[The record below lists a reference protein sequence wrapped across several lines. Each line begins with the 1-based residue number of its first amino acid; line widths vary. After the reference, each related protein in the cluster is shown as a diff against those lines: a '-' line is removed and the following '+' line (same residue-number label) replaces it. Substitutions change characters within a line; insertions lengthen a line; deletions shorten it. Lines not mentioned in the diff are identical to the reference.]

1 MTFSMAPSFDG
12 LADLARRDG
21 IDIRPVLVRVLT
33 DLYVQKD
40 EHTAEEE
47 EHYVELMLRFVGT
60 TDIATRVNVARK
72 LARYDAAPLAVLNM
86 LARDVIEVADP
97 ILRHSGR
104 LGTADLVALAECGPA
119 HAAVIVARRQHQP
132 ERMPPAPV
140 PPAREP
146 AEAARTPTPTPI
158 PPKAAIPVASATGSQ
173 AAAAKDMAVQS
184 APSPAQPTLAGAPE
198 NPPSAPKPSATHAS
212 DADLARVF
220 FAAASPARRRLLA
233 DLVEGGDAMAPRA
246 DPATMKRLETA
257 ALQRKPEVFVLEL
270 EQALGIARA
279 QASRIVQDDGGEPL
293 LVALKALGVPG
304 NVVLRIL
311 LFLNPAIGQSVEQV
325 FRLDKL
331 YREIAQDTADRL
343 LCGLRGSSPARS
355 AARHQPALVPEP
367 LPRARDALSP
377 GPRRGAPGRPGQA
390 DGASMA
396 QEWRQRSGKT

>member
-72 LARYDAAPLAVLNM
+72 LARYDAAPLAVLNK

-97 ILRHSGR
+97 ILRLSGR

-119 HAAVIVARRQHQP
+119 HAAAIVARRQHRP
-132 ERMPPAPV
+132 ERV
-140 PPAREP
+140 PPAREL
-146 AEAARTPTPTPI
+146 AEAARAPTPTAS
-158 PPKAAIPVASATGSQ
+158 KAAIPAASATDAQ
-173 AAAAKDMAVQS
+173 AATAKDALTMQA
-184 APSPAQPTLAGAPE
+184 APLAAQPTSAGAPE
-198 NPPSAPKPSATHAS
+198 NPPSEPKPSATYAS
-212 DADLARVF
+212 DADLARLF
-220 FAAASPARRRLLA
+220 FASASPARRCLLA
-233 DLVEGGDAMAPRA
+233 DLGEGGDGVEPRA
-246 DPATMKRLETA
+246 DPATMKRLEAA
-257 ALQRKPEVFVLEL
+257 ALQRKPEIFVLEL

-279 QASRIVQDDGGEPL
+279 QASRIVQDEGGEPL
-293 LVALKALGVPG
+293 LVALKALGVPA

-331 YREIAQDTADRL
+331 YREIAQDAADRL
-343 LCGLRGSSPARS
+343 LRGLRGSTHERS
-355 AARHQPALVPEP
+355 ASRHQPALVAEP

-377 GPRRGAPGRPGQA
+377 GPRRGAPGRPGQV
-390 DGASMA
+390 DVASMA
-396 QEWRQRSGKT
+396 QERHQRSGKT